1 LVQTD
6 VEFCLQV
13 ARVLLPD
20 LEKAAVFVR
29 RSLAHTV
36 DQQLRF
42 RVLPALAAIER
53 KDAGAAARWLDRAI
67 NYEQS
72 RRSL

>member
-6 VEFCLQV
+6 LEFCLQL

-20 LEKAAVFVR
+20 LEKAAVFVS
-29 RSLAHTV
+29 RSLALAV
-36 DQQLRF
+36 DQRLRF
-42 RVLPALAAIER
+42 RLLPALAAIER
-53 KDAGAAARWLDRAI
+53 KDTGAAARWLDRAI

-72 RRSL
+72 RRNL